1 MHTRSIVLSILTC
14 ICFVAS
20 PLLTRAQNKDEK
32 EIRAS
37 LDAQIL
43 YWNKGDLTS
52 FMKGYWNNDSLL
64 FVGKSGPTY
73 GYQQTLTNYKK
84 NYPDQAARGI
94 LSFHILKVEKLSPE
108 YYFVLGKFMLKRS
121 IGDASGHFT
130 LLFRKIGGHWLIVC
144 DHSS

>member
-1 MHTRSIVLSILTC
+1 MNIQSIALSLLTC
-14 ICFVAS
+14 FCMAATPMLS
-20 PLLTRAQNKDEK
+20 RAQNSNEK

-37 LDAQIL
+37 LNSQIL
-43 YWNKGDLTS
+43 DWNKGDLTA
-52 FMKGYWNNDSLL
+52 FMKGYWNNDSLM

-73 GYQQTLTNYKK
+73 GYRQTLANYQK

-94 LSFHILKVEKLSPE
+94 LSFHILKVERLSPE

-130 LLFRKIGGHWLIVC
+130 LLYRKIRGQWLIVC

>member
-1 MHTRSIVLSILTC
+1 MKSIVLSVLTC
-14 ICFVAS
+14 LCILAT
-20 PLLTRAQNKDEK
+20 PILTRAQNKDEK

-37 LDAQIL
+37 LNAQIL
-43 YWNKGDLTS
+43 QWNKGDLTA

-64 FVGKSGPTY
+64 FVGKSGPTH
-73 GYQQTLTNYKK
+73 GYRQTLANYKK

-94 LSFHILKVEKLSPE
+94 LSFNILKVEKLSPE

-130 LLFRKIGGHWLIVC
+130 LLFRKIRGQWLIVC